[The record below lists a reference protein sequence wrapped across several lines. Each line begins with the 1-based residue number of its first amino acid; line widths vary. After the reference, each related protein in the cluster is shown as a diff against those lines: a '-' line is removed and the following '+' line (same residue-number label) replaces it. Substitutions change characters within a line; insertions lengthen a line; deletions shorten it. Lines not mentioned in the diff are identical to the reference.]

1 MEEAEAGHWVGTR
14 YEDTKHITDL
24 ETLALRILG
33 DFAVLPST
41 VYEAAGTGLELQ
53 ANIYGNTFM
62 EIYLWGLNDEVVF
75 QGRPPAK
82 LTELGQ
88 NYLDQVAEF
97 VQSYG
102 WSGGGRRR
110 FFVLLAFVGEADWR
124 TERFYE
130 PLVRII

>member
-1 MEEAEAGHWVGTR
+1 MEEVGTGHWVGAR

-41 VYEAAGTGLELQ
+41 VCEAAGTGLELQ
-53 ANIYGNTFM
+53 VNIYGNTFM

-75 QGRPPAK
+75 RGRPPAM

-88 NYLDQVAEF
+88 NYLAQVTEF
-97 VQSYG
+97 VESYG
-102 WSGGGRRR
+102 RRGGGRRR
-110 FFVLLAFVGEADWR
+110 FFVLLGFVGETDWR

-130 PLVRII
+130 PLVRIF